1 MFGFVAVYLMHYSQI
16 IVGKHSPF
24 IFALDQLGFVG
35 LIQCASM
42 ISPIQK
48 RKIEWQDILQ
58 QKEIV
63 MARHSE
69 DINLHILSI
78 EY

>member
-1 MFGFVAVYLMHYSQI
+1 MHNSQI

-48 RKIEWQDILQ
+48 GK
-58 QKEIV
+58 
-63 MARHSE
+63 
-69 DINLHILSI
+69 
-78 EY
+78 